1 MLPFL
6 APPVSESVLNAN
18 PELGTGMDTFAL
30 CAHSEDFCQLFIGN
44 VINSH
49 KKLAQNVAVGT

>member
-6 APPVSESVLNAN
+6 APAASESVLNAN
-18 PELGTGMDTFAL
+18 PELGTGMDAFSL
-30 CAHSEDFCQLFIGN
+30 CTRGEDFWQLFIGN

-49 KKLAQNVAVGT
+49 KKLAQRLLGT